1 MDLAAGYANGYR
13 HRMRHRV
20 FHGPVFRTLA
30 AAGPA
35 TVEAIAV
42 RGERIVATG
51 TLQRLR
57 RDAPPDARFID
68 LGAGLAVPG
77 FNDDHLHA
85 CVMGVFRD
93 HAQLDGLDARQIVDL
108 LRQRH
113 GTTDELILG
122 FGWDYQNVPHPH
134 RRLLDT
140 AFPTTPVMLSQ
151 FGGHGLWCNSAA
163 LTLLRID
170 RSTPDPPHGRIERDA
185 DGQPSGILVEMMEHR
200 ILEHEMRRRLIS
212 PADPVRALQST
223 TRALAAVGVTS
234 AQDNTWVARPVRVMR
249 ALYRRGAL
257 DVRYRSWRH
266 GRMRLSAGMMRL
278 AGTVPDWIE
287 RGPWKYFQDGTFS
300 SRSAWLLE
308 PYADDPENV
317 GKGRSVEATERIV
330 GQLTRQG
337 AQGAF
342 HSIGDRSTR
351 TLIDAIE
358 RVAKRQPRVRRLRMR
373 VEHGQ
378 IIAPVDIP
386 RLAELGMVVSAQPH
400 AAAFP
405 DKDDRIIGRERRLR
419 SYPYRSLL
427 DAGVPLAFGS
437 DYPGEATFAPLYGM
451 HLAVNREG
459 PEAITAEEALRAY
472 TLGSAYA
479 EGSEAD
485 KGSLAVGKLADF
497 AVLDRDVVAVKP
509 TELREINVLRTVVG
523 GRTSYDAA
531 APDGYIAR

>member
-1 MDLAAGYANGYR
+1 MLQAARTAIVTA
-13 HRMRHRV
+13 MRYQV
-20 FHGPVFRTLA
+20 FHGPQFRTLA
-30 AAGPA
+30 SAGPA

-42 RGERIVATG
+42 RGERIVALG
-51 TLQRLR
+51 TLQQLR
-57 RDAPPDARFID
+57 RDAPADAQFVD
-68 LGAGLAVPG
+68 LGPGFAVPG

-85 CVMGVFRD
+85 FVMGVFRD
-93 HAQLDGLDARQIVDL
+93 HVQLDGLDAQQIVAL

-113 GTTDELILG
+113 GSDAELILG
-122 FGWDYQNVPHPH
+122 FGWDYQTVPHPH
-134 RRLLDT
+134 RSILDA
-140 AFPTTPVMLSQ
+140 AFPTTPVVLAQ

-163 LTLLRID
+163 LAFLRID
-170 RSTPDPPHGRIERDA
+170 RSTPDPRHGRVERDA
-185 DGQPSGILVEMMEHR
+185 SGDPTGILVEMMDHKMLAR
-200 ILEHEMRRRLIS
+200 EMRRRIFS
-212 PADPVRALQST
+212 PDDPVRALGLA
-223 TRALAAVGVTS
+223 TRALAAEGITS
-234 AQDNTWVARPVRVMR
+234 AQDNTWFARPLR
-249 ALYRRGAL
+249 AMKALHRSGAL
-257 DVRYRSWRH
+257 DVRYSYWRR
-266 GRMRLSAGMMRL
+266 GQMRLSAALMRF

-308 PYADDPENV
+308 PYTDDPGNV
-317 GKGRSVEATERIV
+317 GKGRSVEATERIIAW
-330 GQLTRQG
+330 LARRG

-351 TLIDAIE
+351 TLIDAVE
-358 RVAKRQPRVRRLRMR
+358 RVSRRRPQVRKLRMR

-378 IIAPVDIP
+378 IIAPADIP

-405 DKDDRIIGRERRLR
+405 DKDDQIIGRDRRLR

-437 DYPGEATFAPLYGM
+437 DIPGEATFAPLYGM

-459 PEAITAEEALRAY
+459 PEAITAQEALRAY

-485 KGSLAVGKLADF
+485 KGSLEVGKLADLT
-497 AVLDRDVVAVKP
+497 VLDRDIVTVPPSQLQETV
-509 TELREINVLRTVVG
+509 VLRTVVG
-523 GRTSYDAA
+523 GRTSYDAT
-531 APDGYIAR
+531 APDAATGGTE